1 MVKENE
7 CISGLEEFKD
17 INFSAF
23 QRFQLVIKYFFDRVF
38 ALFFLVLLLPLF
50 LIISFFIVLDDGLPV
65 FFVQERTG
73 LKGKIFKMYKFRTF
87 KVFQENK
94 DIHTYK
100 DDPRITRFG
109 KFLRETS
116 LDELPQ
122 LINILLGQMSFV
134 GPRPNL
140 PEQYEKL
147 NEIQKQR
154 TLIKPGITG
163 LAQINGRNTIPWEK
177 RIYYDLIY
185 IKNFS
190 LLLDIFILYKT
201 VFVVFKRE
209 GVWKEKN

>member
-7 CISGLEEFKD
+7 CIELKEFKD
-17 INFSAF
+17 IDFSSS
-23 QRFQLVIKYFFDRVF
+23 QRFQLMIKYFFDRVL
-38 ALFFLVLLLPLF
+38 AMFFLILLFPLF
-50 LIISFFIVLDDGLPV
+50 LIISFLIVLDDGWPV

-73 LKGKIFKMYKFRTF
+73 LKGKVFKMYKFRTF

-109 KFLRETS
+109 RFLRETS

-201 VFVVFKRE
+201 VFVVLKKE
-209 GVWKEKN
+209 GVWQEKN

>member
-7 CISGLEEFKD
+7 CIELKEFKD
-17 INFSAF
+17 IDFSSS
-23 QRFQLVIKYFFDRVF
+23 QRFQLMIKYFFDRVL
-38 ALFFLVLLLPLF
+38 AMFFLILLFPLF
-50 LIISFFIVLDDGLPV
+50 LIISFLIVLDDGWPV

-73 LKGKIFKMYKFRTF
+73 LKGKVFKMYKFRTF
-87 KVFQENK
+87 KLFQENK

-109 KFLRETS
+109 RFLRETS

-201 VFVVFKRE
+201 VFVVLKKE
-209 GVWKEKN
+209 GVWQEKN

>member
-7 CISGLEEFKD
+7 CIELKEFKD
-17 INFSAF
+17 INFSSS
-23 QRFQLVIKYFFDRVF
+23 QRFQLMIKYFFDRVL
-38 ALFFLVLLLPLF
+38 AMFFLILLFPLF
-50 LIISFFIVLDDGLPV
+50 LIISFLIVLDDGWPV

-73 LKGKIFKMYKFRTF
+73 LKGKVFKMYKFRTF

-109 KFLRETS
+109 RFLRETS

-201 VFVVFKRE
+201 VFVVLKKE
-209 GVWKEKN
+209 GVWQEKN

>member
-7 CISGLEEFKD
+7 CIELKEFKD
-17 INFSAF
+17 IKFSSS
-23 QRFQLVIKYFFDRVF
+23 QRFQLMIKYFFDRVL
-38 ALFFLVLLLPLF
+38 AVFFLILLFPLF
-50 LIISFFIVLDDGLPV
+50 LIISFLIVLDDSWPV

-109 KFLRETS
+109 RFLRETS

-201 VFVVFKRE
+201 VFVVLKKE
-209 GVWKEKN
+209 GVWQEKN